1 MIKRRAKNF
10 SLRPKVVV
18 DEIQELVGCKGFS
31 RKLRKLN
38 GINRSYPTA
47 WELNIIFDK
56 YTEKI
61 SSDTGFEQF
70 GSGPIFRLTAMSHYG
85 VIETLRQN

>member
-18 DEIQELVGCKGFS
+18 DEISEFVGCKELF
-31 RKLRKLN
+31 RKLLKLN
-38 GINRSYPTA
+38 EINRFYPTA

-56 YTEKI
+56 YNGKI
-61 SSDTGFEQF
+61 SPDTGLE
-70 GSGPIFRLTAMSHYG
+70 
-85 VIETLRQN
+85 